1 MDRNGPV
8 VYTIS
13 TPFSTDGRTGLTP
26 VRSTPKTAYS
36 AVFGSAILKPQFK
49 MTAKTFNWV
58 ILVFGIWV
66 ILSPILLGS
75 VGTILFYS
83 NTVIG
88 ALLVVFAVKNI
99 MGGKSIKI

>member
-1 MDRNGPV
+1 
-8 VYTIS
+8 
-13 TPFSTDGRTGLTP
+13 
-26 VRSTPKTAYS
+26 
-36 AVFGSAILKPQFK
+36 
-49 MTAKTFNWV
+49 MTAKIFNWI

-83 NTVIG
+83 NTVVG

-99 MGGKSIKI
+99 MGGKSVKI

>member
-1 MDRNGPV
+1 
-8 VYTIS
+8 
-13 TPFSTDGRTGLTP
+13 
-26 VRSTPKTAYS
+26 
-36 AVFGSAILKPQFK
+36 
-49 MTAKTFNWV
+49 MTAKIFNWI

-83 NTVIG
+83 NTVVG

>member
-1 MDRNGPV
+1 
-8 VYTIS
+8 
-13 TPFSTDGRTGLTP
+13 
-26 VRSTPKTAYS
+26 
-36 AVFGSAILKPQFK
+36 